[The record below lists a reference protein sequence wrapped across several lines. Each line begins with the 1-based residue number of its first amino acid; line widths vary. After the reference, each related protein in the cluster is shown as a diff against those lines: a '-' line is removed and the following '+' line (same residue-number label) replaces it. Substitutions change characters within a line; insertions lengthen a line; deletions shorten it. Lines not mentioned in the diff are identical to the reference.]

1 MFSYLIKFKVLEEL
15 GETFHN
21 IVGDVLLSAGVVAY
35 LGAFTMEFRQ
45 VYVHFFLSFDNWNYA
60 NIIRISKSFPFH
72 KRVNKSS

>member
-45 VYVHFFLSFDNWNYA
+45 VYVHFFCLLT
-60 NIIRISKSFPFH
+60 IGIRLTSYEFLRASLFIN
-72 KRVNKSS
+72 V